1 MAERQKGKQ
10 FAFGG
15 QTSTVITH
23 SNEAAADPTST
34 DIAAVIESVS
44 PTVTADKAEFRDGNG
59 DVNGLIYTNQRTTLS
74 VSFYA
79 SETTIFASE
88 TKTNLAIDPGDS
100 LTFADTSLVELD
112 GFQFIIDEVT
122 KDRNFGEVRK
132 ISCTMTR
139 YAANDVSADAAA

>member
-15 QTSTVITH
+15 QTSTSITH
-23 SNEAAADPTST
+23 SDEAAAPTLT
-34 DIAAVIESVS
+34 VIVGVIESVS
-44 PTVTADKAEFRDGNG
+44 PSITADKAEFRDGNG

-79 SETTIFASE
+79 SESSISISE

-100 LTFADTSLVELD
+100 LTFADTTFVELN

-139 YAANDVSADAAA
+139 YAANDVSADAVA

>member
-15 QTSTVITH
+15 QTATSITH
-23 SNEAAADPTST
+23 SDEAAAPTLT
-34 DIAAVIESVS
+34 VIVGVIESVA

-59 DVNGLIYTNQRTTLS
+59 DVNGLIYTNERTTLS
-74 VSFYA
+74 VSFYS
-79 SETTIFASE
+79 SESSISISE
-88 TKTNLAIDPGDS
+88 TKTNLAISPGDS
-100 LTFADTSLVELD
+100 LTFADTSFVELT
-112 GFQFIIDEVT
+112 GNQFIIDEVT

-139 YAANDVSADAAA
+139 YAANDVSADSVA